1 MDGLEEIIGIVLLG
15 LLSGLGSFFKAK
27 GKKGADAKKAP
38 AGTSPAGS
46 SRGPAGTG
54 RKERFPA
61 GGGAEQEEP
70 FRNARSRKARPGM
83 GDGSRSGE
91 GSLRE
96 IFPEKPAVPVSRP
109 LMQGKDGSRKK
120 DQGKIVEEISL
131 EPAGFEPGNAFSPV
145 REGEGGKTL
154 AEDARPEASGGREA
168 RRPFSLRDAV
178 IAKTLL
184 DRKYF

>member
-46 SRGPAGTG
+46 SRTPAGTG

-61 GGGAEQEEP
+61 GGGAEQEGP
-70 FRNARSRKARPGM
+70 FRKDARSRKSRPGM

-91 GSLRE
+91 EALRD
-96 IFPEKPAVPVSRP
+96 IFPEKPAAPVARP

-120 DQGKIVEEISL
+120 DRGGIVEEISL
-131 EPAGFEPGNAFSPV
+131 EPARFEPGNAFSPV
-145 REGEGGKTL
+145 REEERGKTL
-154 AEDARPEASGGREA
+154 EDARPEAPGGREA
-168 RRPFSLRDAV
+168 RPPFSLRDAV

>member
-38 AGTSPAGS
+38 AGT
-46 SRGPAGTG
+46 G

-61 GGGAEQEEP
+61 GGGAEQEGP
-70 FRNARSRKARPGM
+70 FRNGPSRKSRPGM

-91 GSLRE
+91 GGLRE

-120 DQGKIVEEISL
+120 DRGEIVEEISL

-168 RRPFSLRDAV
+168 RPPFSLRDAV
-178 IAKTLL
+178 IAKTWL